1 MSGPDPYK
9 PAKPRKI
16 NEVPEAL
23 HGPREG
29 AYSMNKGESDLSG
42 QVCETCGKPI
52 RLVDRVYWTHVEGL
66 NYAHEYAHV
75 CRPKDELKPARDYAA
90 EVAEML
96 DGWPVSSFGHGREG
110 EEEEEAEEHDE
121 LTIFRG
127 VATKEIA
134 ALIAELE
141 KGTP

>member
-42 QVCETCGKPI
+42 QSRIHAKK
-52 RLVDRVYWTHVEGL
+52 W
-66 NYAHEYAHV
+66 
-75 CRPKDELKPARDYAA
+75 
-90 EVAEML
+90 
-96 DGWPVSSFGHGREG
+96 
-110 EEEEEAEEHDE
+110 
-121 LTIFRG
+121 LT
-127 VATKEIA
+127 
-134 ALIAELE
+134 E